1 MKTGIAPWHE
11 RLPKQNKCVK
21 LPLTSFTDVSFLAMA
36 NQFCEMKE
44 LVSVLNMWLEQQ
56 RLRLSVGNVNL
67 GSRGDP
73 KSKIPR
79 VQRPDDLSGL
89 RNENASGFRIG

>member
-1 MKTGIAPWHE
+1 
-11 RLPKQNKCVK
+11 
-21 LPLTSFTDVSFLAMA
+21 
-36 NQFCEMKE
+36 
-44 LVSVLNMWLEQQ
+44 MWLEQQ

-79 VQRPDDLSGL
+79 VQRPEDQSGL
-89 RNENASGFRIG
+89 RNENYGGIRKG